1 MKFSDTEVWGFRHA
15 LYGMRMP
22 MQSWAKADSKYI
34 HDPVE
39 KGFSIGKADKDL
51 AQRLI
56 KGGSEHCKFLRMIHV
71 GVIVTAPRYVWS
83 EIDTYHF
90 NTKNS
95 ESTMHRLLADKT
107 PLTRCNF
114 QVIDGEP
121 DLYDSAIKDINK
133 LKIAYCEPSADKHRL
148 IRIAKAKLPEGF
160 LQARMLDTN
169 YAELRNMYFQR
180 RNHRL
185 PEWNTDFVNWIKT
198 LPYAEEL
205 IMYEGDSDEE

>member
-1 MKFSDTEVWGFRHA
+1 MKFENTEVWGFRHA

-22 MQSWAKADSKYI
+22 MQSWAKADSKYM
-34 HDPVE
+34 HDPFRGDF
-39 KGFSIGKADKDL
+39 KIGEADMNL

-56 KGGSEHCKFLRMIHV
+56 SGGAEHAKFLRMIHV

-95 ESTMHRLLADKT
+95 ESTMHRLLADKN
-107 PLTRCNF
+107 PLTRDNF
-114 QVIDGEP
+114 QLVDKEL
-121 DLYDSAIKDINK
+121 DLYDYEIDFINK
-133 LKIAYCEPSADKHRL
+133 LKLEYQKPLADKKKL
-148 IRIAKAKLPEGF
+148 LRIAKAKLPEGF

-205 IMYEGDSDEE
+205 IMHESTN

>member
-1 MKFSDTEVWGFRHA
+1 MEFKDTEVWGFRHA

-39 KGFSIGKADKDL
+39 KGFVIGNADMNL
-51 AQRLI
+51 AHRLI

-71 GVIVTAPRYVWS
+71 GVVVVAPRYIWS
-83 EIDTYHF
+83 ELDTYHF

-95 ESTMHRLLADKT
+95 ESTMHRLLADKN
-107 PLTRCNF
+107 PLTRDNF
-114 QVIDGEP
+114 QLVDKEL
-121 DLYDSAIKDINK
+121 DLYDDEISFINL
-133 LKIAYCEPSADKHRL
+133 LKIEYQKPSVDKHRL
-148 IRIAKAKLPEGF
+148 LRIAKAKLPEGF

-205 IMYEGDSDEE
+205 IMYEGDVDEK